1 MNRERILAWFQQ
13 ALASVD
19 PRPLTAAAL
28 EGCEP
33 GATVIAIGKAARAM
47 ALGAADALG
56 RVTGVCVSDAEGEVP
71 DGVDLLVGDHPVP
84 GAASFEAGRRVIE
97 TARAG
102 GGRCIVLLS
111 GGGSALCEQPL
122 AGVPEGFVAQA
133 TRALLNGGAS
143 IGETNLVRGQL
154 SAIKAGGLARAA
166 GGRVETFV
174 LMDVSGLGPE
184 TVASG
189 PTLGGGDAADEAVA
203 TLGRFGVD
211 VPPDIEDAIRAA
223 DRPPVHGPV
232 RVIADGR
239 DGALA
244 LAKAAGSDGV
254 VATVAEGWLEGPTD
268 EAVDR
273 FLVWSG
279 HGVKV
284 AAGETTLEVTGGG
297 RGGRNTHAA
306 LLAARAIQGQDALF
320 AALATDGVDGGSGAA
335 GAIVD
340 RGTVGRGGDPGPALA
355 AFDSASYLQTTQD
368 LVVTGRTGTNV
379 ADLWVMWRA

>member
-1 MNRERILAWFQQ
+1 MNREQILVWFHR

-19 PRPLTAAAL
+19 PRPLTAASL
-28 EGCEP
+28 EGGEP

-47 ALGAADALG
+47 ALGAADAL
-56 RVTGVCVSDAEGEVP
+56 RSVTGVCVSDSRGVVP
-71 DGVDLLVGDHPVP
+71 DGVELLVGDHPVP
-84 GAASFEAGRRVIE
+84 GRASFEAGRRVIE
-97 TARAG
+97 TARASE
-102 GGRCIVLLS
+102 GRCIVLLS
-111 GGGSALCEQPL
+111 GGGSALCEQPIP
-122 AGVPEGFVAQA
+122 GVPEEFVAQA

-166 GGRVETFV
+166 RGSVETLV

-189 PTLGGGDAADEAVA
+189 PTLGGGDAADRALA
-203 TLGRFGVD
+203 TLVRYGVD

-223 DRPPVHGPV
+223 DRPPVRGPV

-239 DGALA
+239 DAALA
-244 LAKAAGSDGV
+244 LARAAESDGV
-254 VATVAEGWLEGPTD
+254 AATVADGWLGGPTS
-268 EAVDR
+268 EAVNR
-273 FLVWSG
+273 FLAWSG
-279 HGVKV
+279 HGISV
-284 AAGETTLEVTGGG
+284 AAGETTLEVAGGG

-306 LLAARAIQGQDALF
+306 LLAALAIQGQDALF
-320 AALATDGVDGGSGAA
+320 AALATDGVDGGSGSA

-340 RGTVGRGGDPGPALA
+340 GRTMGRGGEPGPALA

-379 ADLWVMWRA
+379 ADLWVLWRA